1 MKIIKTR
8 SGMTTALLAASVA
21 LFVSP
26 SAVAAPTDTQATS
39 IVLGATAYTCEF
51 SGTAVRTKEPTPV
64 HTGPYGD
71 APVTTTIHADFI
83 VHTYYRCIN
92 KYGNIWYE
100 ITGSI
105 DNGTPNA
112 RFIYSGY
119 LKTN

>member
-1 MKIIKTR
+1 MNTINAR
-8 SGMTTALLAASVA
+8 SGMTAALLAASIA

-26 SAVAAPTDTQATS
+26 SAVAAPTETQTAST
-39 IVLGATAYTCEF
+39 VLGATAYTCEF
-51 SGTAVRTKEPTPV
+51 SGTAVHTKEPTPV

-71 APVTTTIHADFI
+71 APVTSTIHAGFL

-100 ITGSI
+100 LTGSI

-119 LKTN
+119 VK